1 MRDMPDA
8 DAALRAW
15 HKGQKSFMQ
24 HMEKPL
30 LEQTSTQSASLL
42 FAGNGVSCT
51 VLVEPETQRSVIIFF
66 HAFNAKCRRSIG
78 CDCRIL

>member
-8 DAALRAW
+8 DAALKSW
-15 HKGQKSFMQ
+15 HKGQKSFDAA
-24 HMEKPL
+24 HGKPL
-30 LEQTSTQSASLL
+30 LKPTPTQSASLL
-42 FAGNGVSCT
+42 FAENGVSYT
-51 VLVEPETQRSVIIFF
+51 VLVEREMQRSVIVFL